1 MFTVDLDDFWPDLVD
16 FVSEI
21 NFFEWDRLPTL
32 EAYIQSVES
41 ILRQDKVLALLV
53 PEGLFLFLV
62 REGDIFVVEFLWE

>member
-62 REGDIFVVEFLWE
+62 REGDIFVVEFL

>member
-32 EAYIQSVES
+32 EAYIHSVES

-53 PEGLFLFLV
+53 PESLFLF
-62 REGDIFVVEFLWE
+62 

>member
-41 ILRQDKVLALLV
+41 VLRQDKVLALLV